1 MITELSVKKKYKKFK
16 FKITDSDVSEDSDS
30 DSEDEQPLIIIK
42 GYENPKYD
50 LLFKEELLPE

>member
-30 DSEDEQPLIIIK
+30 EDEQPLINIK
-42 GYENPKYD
+42 GYENHKYD

>member
-30 DSEDEQPLIIIK
+30 DSEDERPLVIK

>member
-16 FKITDSDVSEDSDS
+16 FKITDSDVSEDS